1 MHKKSSPL
9 MKRNN
14 ERNYELAR
22 SIGGSVTGS
31 IESFTKV
38 YGAPSGFEKQS
49 PYILALIS
57 LDNGKKITSQIVDCK
72 EVKIGDKVEPCLRK
86 VYADGKDG
94 AIHYGTKFRVIK

>member
-1 MHKKSSPL
+1 MHRKSSPL

-22 SIGGSVTGS
+22 SIGINITGT

-38 YGAPSGFEKQS
+38 YSAPSGFEKQA

-57 LDNGKKITSQIVDCK
+57 LNNGKKITSQIVDYR
-72 EVKIGDKVEPCLRK
+72 EVKIGDKVEPCLRR
-86 VYADGKDG
+86 VYVDGRDG
-94 AIHYGTKFRVIK
+94 MIHYGTKFRVIK